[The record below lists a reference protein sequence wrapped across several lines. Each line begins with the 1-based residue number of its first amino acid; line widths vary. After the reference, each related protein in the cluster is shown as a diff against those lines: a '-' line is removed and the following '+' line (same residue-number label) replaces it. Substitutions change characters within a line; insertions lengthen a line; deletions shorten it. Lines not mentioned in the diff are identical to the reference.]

1 MIYHLSSIIS
11 YMFYFIYYCWNSI
24 INTFLSKNY
33 FLEISLCSNDFLE
46 LLTKLFILLPLKMFL
61 LIYLCLQVTF
71 WSWFFLRLGANPVF
85 LSLIPNSYI
94 ISGIDRQP
102 IRDSQYQLTG
112 LSLPFPTFLISA
124 FSYSGCVTKMRIGRS

>member
-71 WSWFFLRLGANPVF
+71 WSWFFLRLAANPVF
-85 LSLIPNSYI
+85 LSVIPDSYI

-112 LSLPFPTFLISA
+112 LSLPFPY
-124 FSYSGCVTKMRIGRS
+124 FSNLCVFIFRMRDKNEDRS